1 MKTDLRS
8 SLLLMVS
15 AALGGGSLAGCAS
28 TPHPAPVAAT
38 PVPGTMHGNGQA
50 GSCGASATATP
61 ATSATASGQAAS
73 CGATGSCGAARPA
86 NPGSGGH

>member
-28 TPHPAPVAAT
+28 TPAPVAAT
-38 PVPGTMHGNGQA
+38 PAPGAMHGNGQA
-50 GSCGASATATP
+50 GSCGAAMSTPMPATP
-61 ATSATASGQAAS
+61 ATDGGQAAS
-73 CGATGSCGAARPA
+73 CGATGSCGATRPA
-86 NPGSGGH
+86 APSGGGH

>member
-28 TPHPAPVAAT
+28 TPHAAPVAVT
-38 PVPGTMHGNGQA
+38 PAPGAMHGNGQA
-50 GSCGASATATP
+50 GSCGAMSTATP
-61 ATSATASGQAAS
+61 ATPATANGQAAS

-86 NPGSGGH
+86 NPSGGGH

>member
-28 TPHPAPVAAT
+28 TPHPVAAT
-38 PVPGTMHGNGQA
+38 PAQGAMHGHGQA

-61 ATSATASGQAAS
+61 ATPATANGQAA
-73 CGATGSCGAARPA
+73 SCGAARPA
-86 NPGSGGH
+86 NPSGGQ